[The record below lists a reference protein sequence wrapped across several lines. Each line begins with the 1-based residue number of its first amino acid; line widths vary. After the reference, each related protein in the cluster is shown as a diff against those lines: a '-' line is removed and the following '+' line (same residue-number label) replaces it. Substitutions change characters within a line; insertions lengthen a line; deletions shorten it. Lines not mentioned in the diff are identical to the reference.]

1 MKRVTLAL
9 MAAALVSLCVRPVA
23 ADQAADEATIRKD
36 VAAYVAAFN
45 QGDAKALA
53 SMWSPEA
60 VYTNPLSGE
69 QVVGREAI
77 EQQFAAIFAE
87 NKGVKLSATTQSVQ
101 FISPSVALETGT
113 AAVIRPEQEPEESEY
128 TAVYVKRDGAWLL
141 DRVTEEDVPVVVS
154 NEDHLKDLQWMIGS
168 WVDQDDR
175 GRVETTCQWT
185 KNRNFMVRMFSM
197 VVGDQIEQS
206 GMQIIGWD
214 AAAGQIRSWV
224 FDSRG
229 GFSDGVWEQKD
240 KKWYIQST
248 GTMHDGS
255 KMSATN
261 ILTYVDDNTLTWQS
275 INRIVDGELLPNV
288 DEVVAV
294 RAGGVEGSQ

>member
-1 MKRVTLAL
+1 MTLAL